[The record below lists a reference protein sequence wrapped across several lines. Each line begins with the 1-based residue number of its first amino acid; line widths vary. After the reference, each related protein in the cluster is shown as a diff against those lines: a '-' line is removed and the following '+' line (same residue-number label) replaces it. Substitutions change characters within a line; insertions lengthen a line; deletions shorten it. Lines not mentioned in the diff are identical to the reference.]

1 MAIKAVWA
9 VWHGCG
15 HEEGHDLSA
24 KRAFRRASYARW
36 LAGRDC
42 SGCRWARQNMRATEE
57 HARNQAE
64 FQPDEIMEITEL
76 ALPNSKAVLS
86 GSKAAV
92 DWAYRVWL
100 FLHGASCGEGA
111 RTSAAEPA
119 RAAEAPAW
127 RLIQASG
134 WLRQRRAVAEVGD
147 LMADGAVVPPGGGK
161 EAC

>member
-64 FQPDEIMEITEL
+64 FQPDEMMEITEL

-86 GSKAAV
+86 GLEGRGRLGLSGMAV
-92 DWAYRVWL
+92 PSWRQLWRRRPHLSSRARPSGRSAGVEAKSGKRV
-100 FLHGASCGEGA
+100 
-111 RTSAAEPA
+111 
-119 RAAEAPAW
+119 APST
-127 RLIQASG
+127 QGSG
-134 WLRQRRAVAEVGD
+134 
-147 LMADGAVVPPGGGK
+147 
-161 EAC
+161 